1 VDDRLRPIWDF
12 DDLDGTERRFAAL
25 LDDEKSGDGRAEVLT
40 QLARID
46 GLRGDFEA
54 GDARL
59 DGARVL
65 EPAGPAA
72 VARIDLER
80 GRLRRS
86 GGDSGAALPLF
97 ASAFTIAVEGGCDFL
112 AGDAAHMAALTAPDG
127 EGFERWTQRGIE
139 LAESS
144 EAAAYWLGPLLNN
157 LGWHHFED
165 GRLGLALDAFERA
178 LGARERRPED
188 PAAIAIARFAV
199 GKALRALGRS
209 SEAIPLLERAVAWTQ
224 QSGAADGWFHEELAE
239 EYAAV
244 GRADDAR
251 EQALLAIPLLEATDR
266 SFAGE
271 EERSSRL
278 RGLAGESE

>member
-1 VDDRLRPIWDF
+1 
-12 DDLDGTERRFAAL
+12 
-25 LDDEKSGDGRAEVLT
+25 
-40 QLARID
+40 
-46 GLRGDFEA
+46 
-54 GDARL
+54 
-59 DGARVL
+59 
-65 EPAGPAA
+65 
-72 VARIDLER
+72 
-80 GRLRRS
+80 
-86 GGDSGAALPLF
+86 
-97 ASAFTIAVEGGCDFL
+97 
-112 AGDAAHMAALTAPDG
+112 MAALTAPDG